1 MGFAGKMGGG
11 GSTLARSD
19 DLGQLLGK
27 ILLDI
32 FRDEVPQMSA
42 RLSAGQGVQKLF
54 GQFPNAQVMKLEGAS
69 LRVLVCVRML

>member
-1 MGFAGKMGGG
+1 MALMYPQNGDMIKLLK
-11 GSTLARSD
+11 SAR
-19 DLGQLLGK
+19 K
-27 ILLDI
+27 N
-32 FRDEVPQMSA
+32 SA

>member
-1 MGFAGKMGGG
+1 MIWAFIWGGG
-11 GSTLARSD
+11 GQRLPAQMIW
-19 DLGQLLGK
+19 GNFLGK
-27 ILLDI
+27 ILLDF